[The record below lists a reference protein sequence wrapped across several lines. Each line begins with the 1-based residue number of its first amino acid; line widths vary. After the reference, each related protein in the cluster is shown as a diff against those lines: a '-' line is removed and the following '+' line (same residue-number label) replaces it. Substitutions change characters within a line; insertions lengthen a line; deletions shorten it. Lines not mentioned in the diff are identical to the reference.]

1 MSPALAIALFL
12 GSVLLTFGA
21 AGFFADRL
29 DHVGPRLGL
38 PEAVVGLLTA
48 AAADAPEISS
58 ALVALAHGEKQV
70 SLGVVLGS
78 NAFNLAAM
86 VGVSAI
92 LAGTVSL
99 RREALVIEGAVGLLA
114 TVVAAA
120 LVLGALSAWV
130 ATTLFAAILIPY
142 LVLVARRPGSA
153 LDERPITRRH
163 VDESALWKSLA
174 LILPAVALIVVGST
188 GMVRSALVLADD
200 WHVRKAI
207 VGILVLAVLTSLP
220 NAFTAVRLGLA
231 GRGSALVSETL
242 GSNTINLVGGV
253 LLPALVVGLARN
265 SGEIDFDLA
274 WLIGMT
280 IVALVLLGRRRGLDP
295 RGGIALIGLYVVF
308 VAFQVAFA
316 YR

>member
-1 MSPALAIALFL
+1 MSTALAIALFL
-12 GSVLLTFGA
+12 GSALLTFGA

-38 PEAVVGLLTA
+38 PEAVVGLVTA

-86 VGVSAI
+86 IGLSAI

-99 RREALVIEGAVGLLA
+99 HREALVLEGAVGLLA
-114 TVVAAA
+114 TLVAAA
-120 LVLGALSAWV
+120 LILGLLPAWPAAV
-130 ATTLFAAILIPY
+130 LFAAILVPY
-142 LVLVARRPGSA
+142 LVLVSRRPGNP
-153 LDERPITRRH
+153 LDERPAPARR
-163 VDESALWKSLA
+163 VDETALWRSLA

-200 WHVRKAI
+200 WNVPKTI
-207 VGILVLAVLTSLP
+207 VGILVLAILTSLP

-231 GRGSALVSETL
+231 GRGAALVSETL
-242 GSNTINLVGGV
+242 GSNTINLVGGI
-253 LLPALVVGLARN
+253 LLPALVVGIASS
-265 SGEIDFDLA
+265 SGENDFDLA
-274 WLIGMT
+274 WLVVMT
-280 IVALVLLGRRRGLDP
+280 SVTLVLLGRRRGVGP
-295 RGGIALIGLYVVF
+295 RGGIVLIGLYAVF
-308 VAFQVAFA
+308 VAVQAAFA
-316 YR
+316 

>member
-1 MSPALAIALFL
+1 MAPSLPIALFI
-12 GSVLLTFGA
+12 GSALLTFGA

-38 PEAVVGLLTA
+38 PEAVVGLVTA

-86 VGVSAI
+86 IGLSAI

-99 RREALVIEGAVGLLA
+99 RREALVLEGAVGLLA
-114 TVVAAA
+114 TLVAAA
-120 LVLGALSAWV
+120 LILGALSAWP
-130 ATTLFAAILIPY
+130 AAGLFAAILIPY
-142 LVLVARRPGSA
+142 PVLVARRPGNP
-153 LDERPITRRH
+153 LDERPVAGRH
-163 VDESALWKSLA
+163 VDEAALLRSLA
-174 LILPAVALIVVGST
+174 LIVPAVALIVAGST

-200 WHVRKAI
+200 WHVPKTI

-231 GRGSALVSETL
+231 GRGAALVSETL

-253 LLPALVVGLARN
+253 LLPALVVGVAGS
-265 SGEIDFDLA
+265 SGVNDFDLV
-274 WLIGMT
+274 WLVVMT
-280 IVALVLLGRRRGLDP
+280 SATVVLLGRRRGLGA
-295 RGGIALIGLYVVF
+295 RGGIALVGLYGVF
-308 VAFQVAFA
+308 VAVQLASG
-316 YR
+316 